1 VVINY
6 NNNINGVVM
15 VVILVLLTFGLFI
28 TAGLVM
34 KSRMNPAT
42 APETGEYEILA
53 APEKPG
59 ERLFHPGHCWVQLS
73 DSRLATVGADN
84 FAQQVFGTV
93 TRIQLPS
100 MARQVRQGEPLVTLT
115 HGHRNLTLVS
125 PVSGTIEA
133 VNAQLQEHPE
143 LVNESPYEQGWIVRV
158 KPQNLAFE
166 ARNLIHGITASLW
179 REALRTQLMQWFS
192 PRLGPVMQDGGHLVD
207 NFSEAL
213 SPEDWLKLRKEF
225 FPEVESE

>member
-1 VVINY
+1 VVIDY
-6 NNNINGVVM
+6 NNKKNGVAM

-34 KSRMNPAT
+34 KSRVKT
-42 APETGEYEILA
+42 VSETGSEQYEILS

-73 DSRLATVGADN
+73 ESKLATVGADN
-84 FAQQVFGTV
+84 FAQQVFGSV
-93 TRIQLPS
+93 SRVQLPAT
-100 MARQVRQGEPLVTLT
+100 ARQVKQGEPLVTLT
-115 HGHRNLTLVS
+115 HGNRNLTLVS

-133 VNAQLQEHPE
+133 VNEALQEHPE
-143 LVNESPYEQGWIVRV
+143 LVNESPYEKGWIVRV
-158 KPQNLAFE
+158 TPQNLAFE

-192 PRLGPVMQDGGHLVD
+192 PRLGTVMQDGGHLVD

-225 FPEVESE
+225 FPEVE